1 MNCFGPC
8 GDNTCLW
15 ILIILLIICC
25 CGTSFIENICNS
37 CYLPV
42 ILALLYCVCKE
53 RRTVSSLRG
62 MRLRL
67 QISRKHK
74 TATVSPWQFF
84 YLPLKR

>member
-42 ILALLYCVCKE
+42 ILALLY
-53 RRTVSSLRG
+53 
-62 MRLRL
+62 
-67 QISRKHK
+67 
-74 TATVSPWQFF
+74 
-84 YLPLKR
+84 

>member
-42 ILALLYCVCKE
+42 ILALLYCVCKK
-53 RRTVSSLRG
+53 G
-62 MRLRL
+62 G
-67 QISRKHK
+67 
-74 TATVSPWQFF
+74 
-84 YLPLKR
+84 LPHLFGGCGCGCK